1 MSVTI
6 NAKGTST
13 SSFVVGK
20 NGTTIAQAGVITPP
34 AASDITI
41 SLDTGRNL
49 IVDAGTSG
57 PALITASN
65 SQDLHINPATGG
77 GQYLILN
84 AVRWPTTDGTNGQII
99 TTNGSGVLGWATVTG
114 TGTVTSVSVAS
125 ANGFAGTVATSTVT
139 PAITLSTTVT
149 GILKGNGTSISAAS
163 SGDFPALNQNTTG
176 SAATL
181 TTARNISASGDAT
194 WTVSFDGSANATAAL
209 TLANT
214 AVSAGSYTTANIT
227 VDSKGR
233 ITSASNG
240 TASLVAPNYEEYNVV
255 SSQAVFNT
263 TMTTTAKG
271 SGKAYLQ
278 VYVNGVFQQEGA
290 TKAFTVT
297 GAHQI
302 TFNSTLTSGD
312 DVVIFGYV

>member
-20 NGTTIAQAGVITPP
+20 NGTTIGQTGTISPP
-34 AASDITI
+34 AASDITV
-41 SLDTGRNL
+41 SLDTGKHL
-49 IVDAGTSG
+49 VVDAGTSG

-65 SQDLHINPATGG
+65 SQDLHINPSVGG

-84 AVRWPTTDGTNGQII
+84 ATRWPAADGTTGQVI
-99 TTNGSGVLGWATVTG
+99 TTNGSGVLGWATVSG
-114 TGTVTSVSVAS
+114 TGTVTSVSVVPT
-125 ANGFAGTVATSTVT
+125 NGFSGSVATSTVT

-149 GILKGNGTSISAAS
+149 GILKGNGTAISAAS
-163 SGDFPALNQNTTG
+163 SGDFPTLNQSTTG

-181 TTARNISASGDAT
+181 TTTRSISATGDAT
-194 WTVSFDGSANATAAL
+194 WTVNFNGSANATAAL

-214 AVSAGSYTTANIT
+214 AVTPASYTNASIT

-233 ITSASNG
+233 ITNASSG
-240 TASLVAPNYEEYNVV
+240 TPTLVAPNYEEYSVV

-290 TKAFTVT
+290 TKAYTVT
-297 GAHQI
+297 GANQI
-302 TFNSTLTSGD
+302 TFNSTVASGD
-312 DVVIFGYV
+312 DVVIFGYA